1 MNEPQR
7 TRSYPGWRQWT
18 PVGRAIV
25 FVLSAASI
33 WCLLAEFY
41 GLCSMRTF
49 TLRIFI
55 PATALLLIMAIMDRL
70 RGDGRLFRAVAI
82 GTIGGLIAAAAYDIF
97 RLPYVFADRLGI
109 EAVIPHLPLYK
120 VFPAFG
126 AMILGEEPLQSK
138 YSLAAHLI
146 GWTYHFSNGATF
158 GIMYAALIGDGTR
171 RHWTWAVLLAVGIE
185 LALLYTPYASYFA
198 IPVGSAF
205 IVATLLAHILF
216 GIVLGLHTRWHSR
229 RWCGT
234 SC

>member
-1 MNEPQR
+1 MAQS
-7 TRSYPGWRQWT
+7 TRSLPAWAQWT
-18 PVGRAIV
+18 PLGRAIL

-49 TLRIFI
+49 TFRVFL
-55 PATALLLIMAIMDRL
+55 PATAILIVMTIADRI

-82 GTIGGLIAAAAYDIF
+82 GAISGLLAAAAYDIF
-97 RLPYVFADRLGI
+97 RLPFVFADRLGI

-126 AMILGEEPLQSK
+126 AMILDQNPLQDN

-158 GIMYAALIGDGTR
+158 GIMYAAAIGDGSR
-171 RHWTWAVLLAVGIE
+171 RHWAWAVLMAVGIE
-185 LALLYTPYASYFA
+185 LALLYTPYASFFA
-198 IPVGSAF
+198 INVGLAF
-205 IVATLLAHILF
+205 VVATLSAHVIF
-216 GIVLGLHTRWHSR
+216 GIVLGTYTQWHSR
-229 RWCGT
+229 KWNAA
-234 SC
+234 